1 MTRRT
6 EILLV
11 EAARSQ
17 HVIQSIIPAL
27 ESGKIV
33 ISDRYADST
42 AAYQGAARSIA
53 MGEVKMLNK
62 FATGGLEAD
71 LTILLDIP
79 EEEGLRRAAMRDCGK
94 ADRMGSQELNF
105 YRDVRKAF
113 LDMARENPERFE
125 VVSSDGP
132 KEQTFEK
139 IVRAVEQR
147 LLKNV

>member
-1 MTRRT
+1 
-6 EILLV
+6 
-11 EAARSQ
+11 
-17 HVIQSIIPAL
+17 
-27 ESGKIV
+27 
-33 ISDRYADST
+33 
-42 AAYQGAARSIA
+42 
-53 MGEVKMLNK
+53 
-62 FATGGLEAD
+62 
-71 LTILLDIP
+71 
-79 EEEGLRRAAMRDCGK
+79 MRDCGK
-94 ADRMGSQELNF
+94 TDRMGSQELNF